1 MAIIFM
7 KIQFVITII
16 LFAATLSSCSN
27 PKTEQ
32 AQTPKAKSYVYERE
46 PDDSADYKHIKYRFY
61 LSKTGQLCEKKFDFA
76 KNTNCNCLYQAYYDS
91 IFKIYTGDT
100 IIEKPLN
107 TIVDINSFV
116 QIDSTQFSKDR
127 DKVFYFHEN
136 SDGGIRQV
144 IANADPATFKRL
156 CEYRWGID
164 QDRFFYMIYI
174 LQVINLKTIQVLLP
188 PDTAD
193 YFVQYVKDD
202 KNVFYE
208 NEIVK
213 GADAKTF
220 KVVSGQQWDAED
232 KNYKY
237 EAGRRKE

>member
-1 MAIIFM
+1 M
-7 KIQFVITII
+7 KILFVITIT

-32 AQTPKAKSYVYERE
+32 AQTSKAEGYVYERE
-46 PDDSADYKHIKYRFY
+46 PDDSADYKHIKYDFY
-61 LSKTGQLCEKKFDFA
+61 LSKSGQLCERKFAFA
-76 KNTNCNCLYQAYYDS
+76 KNTNCNCLYKAYYDS
-91 IFKIYTGDT
+91 IFKMYTGDT

-107 TIVDINSFV
+107 TIVDINSLV

-127 DKVFYFHEN
+127 NNVFYFHED

-144 IANADPATFKRL
+144 IVKADPTTFKRL

-164 QDRFFYMIYI
+164 RNHVFYMTFI
-174 LQVINLKTIQVLLP
+174 LQGLDLKTIQVLVP

-193 YFVQYVKDD
+193 HFIKYVKDD
-202 KNVFYE
+202 RKVFHE

-237 EAGRRKE
+237 AAGRRKK